1 MGNSYF
7 YFVARC
13 VSIDRGAAWKITRR
27 TNLEPWFSV
36 GCCPHIFV
44 VLSGLLSVYPI
55 DLSYFYDIQN
65 KRASARLPFH
75 PIVNFTLDFSENLIN
90 FFNVLLKFI
99 KICLIIIKSGRELK
113 RDFYT
118 KKSGAHQFSQ
128 AHSFH
133 R

>member
-1 MGNSYF
+1 M
-7 YFVARC
+7 
-13 VSIDRGAAWKITRR
+13 
-27 TNLEPWFSV
+27 
-36 GCCPHIFV
+36 

-55 DLSYFYDIQN
+55 DLSHFYDIQN